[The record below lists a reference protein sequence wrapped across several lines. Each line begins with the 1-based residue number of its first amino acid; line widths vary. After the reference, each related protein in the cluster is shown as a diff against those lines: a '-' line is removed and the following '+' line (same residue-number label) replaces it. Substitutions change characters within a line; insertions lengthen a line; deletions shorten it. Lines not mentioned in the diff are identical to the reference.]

1 MISFFLHGTV
11 SATLNKGP
19 YGEENWTNRIQS
31 KIGCWFGGHF
41 CKKILMPSITIKKIK
56 WNLLYT
62 IKRVYFHKNSVW
74 LAYFK
79 YKMAKFVRI
88 YSKIG
93 QKPSFCLQIFQT
105 VHQKVCYKAIE
116 KQNYQPFV
124 IILEGWWYNLTI
136 RTIIIQKFEKNIYI
150 FNEFKLWLFCRFFFK
165 FLKNSAFLFLIALR
179 F

>member
-1 MISFFLHGTV
+1 MLESGSETTRCRFLC
-11 SATLNKGP
+11 L
-19 YGEENWTNRIQS
+19 YRIQS

-116 KQNYQPFV
+116 KQNYPPFV

-136 RTIIIQKFEKNIYI
+136 RTIIIQKFEKIYI
-150 FNEFKLWLFCRFFFK
+150 FLMNSNYDCSADFFSNFWKILHFFF
-165 FLKNSAFLFLIALR
+165 
-179 F
+179 